1 MSTTT
6 TTTAVPAP
14 KKVDLTAKTE
24 GYYSDRRAEK
34 RARGIRYVEQVLLP
48 QLITLAECGSRFYST
63 KPPADVE
70 LEDVIKAL
78 HEKANC
84 RASRTGYQ
92 GKISISW

>member
-6 TTTAVPAP
+6 TTVATPTP

-24 GYYSDRRAEK
+24 SYYANRRAEK
-34 RARGIRYVEQVLLP
+34 RARGILYVEQVLLP
-48 QLITLAECGSRFYST
+48 QLITLAESGSRFYST
-63 KPPADVE
+63 RPPADVE

>member
-1 MSTTT
+1 MSTTPT
-6 TTTAVPAP
+6 S

-24 GYYSDRRAEK
+24 GYFANIRAEK
-34 RARGIRYVEQVLLP
+34 RARGIRYVDEVLLP
-48 QLITLAECGSRFYST
+48 QLVTLAENGSRFYCT